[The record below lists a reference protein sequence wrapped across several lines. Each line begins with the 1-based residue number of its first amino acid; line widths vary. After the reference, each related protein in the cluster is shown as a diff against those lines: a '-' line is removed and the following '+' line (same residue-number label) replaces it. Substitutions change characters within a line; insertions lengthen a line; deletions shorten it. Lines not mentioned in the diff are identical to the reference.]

1 MGCSIAAVKH
11 KTQPICAGR
20 QHRSLNSR
28 PSITFTDAISRLDLN
43 ERQIFQLQQ
52 SWKAISRKMEYTG
65 INMFIRIF
73 ETHADLKKFFFMV
86 ENCTTI
92 SEMRESKGLA
102 KHVLMVM
109 NTLDDT
115 IYNLND
121 MQYVIDL
128 LYDIGKQHRTFSDFR
143 REFFLRKALPR
154 KEKWLES
161 VTEPF
166 LLAVKETLGDRY
178 TRNMATAYRR
188 LIQFVIANIF
198 QGFGDMSTE
207 KKKIPDG

>member
-11 KTQPICAGR
+11 STQPKCAGR
-20 QHRSLNSR
+20 QRKSVHSR
-28 PSITFTDAISRLDLN
+28 PSITFTDAISRLDLT

-86 ENCTTI
+86 ENCSTI
-92 SEMRESKGLA
+92 AEMRESKGLA

-128 LYDIGKQHRTFSDFR
+128 LYDIGKQHRKFSDFR
-143 REFFLRKALPR
+143 REFFL
-154 KEKWLES
+154 S

-188 LIQFVIANIF
+188 LIQFVVANIF
-198 QGFGDMSTE
+198 QGFGDVSIE
-207 KKKIPDG
+207 KKKLADG

>member
-143 REFFLRKALPR
+143 REFFL
-154 KEKWLES
+154 S

>member
-11 KTQPICAGR
+11 KTQPICAER

-92 SEMRESKGLA
+92 AEMRESKGLA

-143 REFFLRKALPR
+143 REFFL
-154 KEKWLES
+154 S

-198 QGFGDMSTE
+198 QGFGDVLTE
-207 KKKIPDG
+207 KKKIQDG

>member
-11 KTQPICAGR
+11 KTQPICARR

-92 SEMRESKGLA
+92 AEMRESKGLA

-143 REFFLRKALPR
+143 REFFL
-154 KEKWLES
+154 S

-178 TRNMATAYRR
+178 TRNMATVYRR

-198 QGFGDMSTE
+198 QGFGDVSTD
-207 KKKIPDG
+207 KKKIQDG